1 MREKKEEKFGGSA
14 ADTGK
19 AAFIDSTPQKSQKTK
34 TPLSDT
40 SARVRAPITKIDSP
54 DYMAGGLPSE
64 L

>member
-1 MREKKEEKFGGSA
+1 MREKKERCGGSA

-19 AAFIDSTPQKSQKTK
+19 VAFIDTTPQKSQKTR

-40 SARVRAPITKIDSP
+40 SARVRAPITKIDTP
-54 DYMAGGLPSE
+54 DCMAGGLPSE